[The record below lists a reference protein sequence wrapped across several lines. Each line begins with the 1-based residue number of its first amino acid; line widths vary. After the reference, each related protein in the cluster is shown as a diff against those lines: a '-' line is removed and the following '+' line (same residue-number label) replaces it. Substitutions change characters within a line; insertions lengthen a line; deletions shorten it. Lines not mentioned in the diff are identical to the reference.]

1 LPREEETTDEST
13 PPRTDRP
20 PCDSRR
26 GGDQELDCRSKPDAT
41 FDVFEGEDP
50 CGIYL
55 QATVDIEDSSDA
67 LTPALD
73 KLYEL
78 EVEQEL
84 PIYVVTSQP
93 AARIAA
99 QLQARAAEPWPSLFH
114 LPT

>member
-1 LPREEETTDEST
+1 MSPDRIELTDPRVTAAVEEL
-13 PPRTDRP
+13 
-20 PCDSRR
+20 R
-26 GGDQELDCRSKPDAT
+26 GLIAAKYPDAT
-41 FDVFEGEDP
+41 FAVFEGEDP
-50 CGIYL
+50 EGIYL
-55 QATVDIEDSSDA
+55 RATVDIEDSSDA

-93 AARIAA
+93 AARIAV
-99 QLQARAAEPWPSLFH
+99 QLKARATEARPTLLH